1 MSNDVVES
9 VLKKSYGRKMFPM
22 EDLYVGLMIAEM
34 NDIKVQDQRKY
45 FDMIYYGRQNDCA
58 LNKLSLAHRVLKKDL
73 INHAKRAEK
82 ALLTCNNTAI
92 EQKHA
97 KTLKDRV

>member
-1 MSNDVVES
+1 MSNDVVGS

-34 NDIKVQDQRKY
+34 NNVKVQDQRKH
-45 FDMIYYGRQNDCA
+45 FDMIYNGCKDDCK
-58 LNKLSLAHRVLKKDL
+58 LNKLFLAHRVLKKDL

-92 EQKHA
+92 YQKHA
-97 KTLKDRV
+97 KIVKVLI